1 MTGRVS
7 VLSAHCQLFAIV
19 GAAALLLGGGRSA
32 GADPVTLRLASV
44 APDGT
49 AWARE
54 FRAFGREVAA
64 ATNDQVKIKW
74 YMGGIAGDEM
84 RQHERVQRDQL
95 DGMISGGMLCQRLAP
110 SMRALAVGGQLHSR
124 EEATYILSKLK
135 PTIDDE
141 MLKSGYV
148 HVADSGLGFSV
159 LFSRTPVRSMSDLKT
174 LRPWIWSL
182 DEVLLDQL
190 AAMGL
195 HPVGMAV
202 DQAGHAYDDRKV
214 DGFVAV
220 PSAAMA
226 FQWSAQARYISDLR
240 VGFLMGCMMVARRAW
255 DSIGH
260 DDRQLVLAAA
270 GKLAQRVD
278 AVSRDMDDALL
289 KTLFTRQGLTMV
301 PASPALQLE
310 FNESLRAGQKA
321 LGKLVPP
328 GMAERVAGWLAEYRG
343 HRASRR

>member
-1 MTGRVS
+1 MKRA
-7 VLSAHCQLFAIV
+7 LW
-19 GAAALLLGGGRSA
+19 LLLTLVALA
-32 GADPVTLRLASV
+32 GPARAEPVTLRLASV

-64 ATNDQVKIKW
+64 ATHDQVKIKW
-74 YMGGIAGDEM
+74 YMGGIAGDELA
-84 RQHERVQRDQL
+84 QHQRVQRDQL

-110 SMRALAVGGQLHSR
+110 SMRSLAVGGQLHSR

-141 MLKSGYV
+141 MLKAGYV

-159 LFSRTPVRSMSDLKT
+159 LFSRSPVRSMADLKS
-174 LRPWIWSL
+174 LKPWIWSL
-182 DEVLLDQL
+182 DDVLIEQL
-190 AAMGL
+190 QAMGL
-195 HPVGMAV
+195 HPMPGPV
-202 DQAGHAYDDRKV
+202 DQASKDYDEGKV

-220 PSAAMA
+220 PSAALA

-260 DDRQLVLAAA
+260 DDRQVLLAASA
-270 GKLAQRVD
+270 KLAQRVD

-289 KTLFTRQGLTMV
+289 EKLFSRQGVTMV
-301 PASPALQLE
+301 PAPAALQAE

-321 LGKLVPP
+321 LGKVVPP
-328 GMAERVAGWLAEYRG
+328 GMTERVSGWLAEYRG
-343 HRASRR
+343 HRAGRR